1 MRMKKMEPATK
12 EEKIAIL
19 IRNIRIAED
28 SAKAEMERGNYFG
41 MRSNM
46 QFADD
51 CRAVLAKIERNEICP

>member
-1 MRMKKMEPATK
+1 MEPATK

-19 IRNIRIAED
+19 SKNIRIAED
-28 SAKAEMERGNYFG
+28 RAKAEMELGNDFG

-51 CRAVLAKIERNEICP
+51 CRAVLAKIERNEV